1 MIDYYG
7 WHYDGV
13 FVKLGSYED
22 IADAMEENPD
32 DIVWYLDKEALTD
45 LLKSGKEIYDSSK

>member
-13 FVKLGSYED
+13 FVKLGAYED
-22 IADAMEENPD
+22 ISEAMEAHPE

-45 LLKSGKEIYDSSK
+45 LLKSGKEIDNE